1 MSPATTPTKDKGK
14 TEKRKKDTEEG
25 TKQDSATPV
34 KLTKH
39 DPEKSKKTHEIKKIT
54 TTTSDAPKPAPVIK
68 KVVKEVKKI
77 DIYQEVSNMELTESK
92 ERDRNEDIAI
102 FKEALADVRKKL
114 DHVYKIRLSGK
125 SEAEQDQLD
134 QIRMECGLLFV
145 KMKKLNRLE
154 KLRLRTARENTN
166 AAKQKVDQ
174 FNLQLQNLRYEV
186 LHLKKEV
193 NRCINF
199 WSADEDVNLIPVN
212 DFYAEAPKDISKPE
226 VTKDDPHQLKLARL
240 VWELKTRKKL
250 HAKANEV
257 EEARNKEEAVV
268 NLKDDKVKEL
278 GKHLKNMLKMTKPV
292 QESLNLPLDEE
303 RKRGRLQ
310 TLLAAPLQ
318 YLATCAQTYINTDSL
333 CTWDI
338 EGEEKVA
345 KNWRAEADEGDDG
358 AQHPLKVV
366 LEVKTKRGDKI
377 DLVFSYLFKTN
388 IVVLKGRIKPTNPT
402 YTGEVLEV
410 VNILN
415 NFYNEEGGS
424 ESAEAQQFESW
435 ASEKLGKAREDL
447 ITFSWVNKFAG
458 IQQDGR
464 KVNQKDC
471 MQLMSSVVQ
480 ALRTRLESRVSLQE
494 QLNLLA
500 QGKSLKQESW
510 PLQVVQK
517 YPLKIGSKLKSVDSY
532 SWEQFCL
539 HGEHSSL
546 IKDGII
552 HSNDFLFKCVV
563 TRGIATLTGLVAIK
577 ADYPSTAPIFILTL
591 AWKERWNSSNNEWI
605 RDLESE
611 INSQVEDVSN
621 DIFIHQIY
629 KLQVLMD
636 VMLECISSLDDQPV
650 FTKHHNFQVPVDGRQ
665 RKLPFL
671 YDPVENFFTVRN

>member
-1 MSPATTPTKDKGK
+1 MSPATTPSKDKGK
-14 TEKRKKDTEEG
+14 TEKRKKDTEEAAKG
-25 TKQDSATPV
+25 DSATPV

-39 DPEKSKKTHEIKKIT
+39 DPEKAKKTSEIKKIT
-54 TTTSDAPKPAPVIK
+54 TTTNDTPKPAPVIK

-77 DIYQEVSNMELTESK
+77 DIYQEVSKMELNESK
-92 ERDRNEDIAI
+92 ERERNEDLTM
-102 FKEALADVRKKL
+102 FKDSLAEIRKKL
-114 DHVYKIRLSGK
+114 DYVYKIRVSGNTD
-125 SEAEQDQLD
+125 SEQERLD
-134 QIRMECGLLFV
+134 QIRMECGLLFI

-154 KLRLRTARENTN
+154 KLRLRTARENTA

-212 DFYAEAPKDISKPE
+212 DFYAEAPKDVSKPD

-250 HAKANEV
+250 DAKANEV

-268 NLKDDKVKEL
+268 NLKDDKIKEL

-303 RKRGRLQ
+303 RTRGRLQ

-318 YLATCAQTYINTDSL
+318 HLATCAQSYINIDSL
-333 CTWDI
+333 CSWYI
-338 EGEEKVA
+338 EGEEKSA
-345 KNWRAEADEGDDG
+345 KNWSGEAEQGDDG

-377 DLVFSYLFKTN
+377 ELVFSYLFKTN
-388 IVVLKGRIKPTNPT
+388 IVVLRGRIKPTNAT
-402 YTGEVLEV
+402 FTGEVLEV

-458 IQQDGR
+458 IQQDGAQ
-464 KVNQKDC
+464 VTQKES
-471 MQLMSSVVQ
+471 LHLISSVVQ

-494 QLNLLA
+494 QLNLVA
-500 QGKSLKQESW
+500 QGKSLKLESW
-510 PLQVVQK
+510 PQQIVQK
-517 YPLKIGSKLKSVDSY
+517 YPLKVGCKLKSMDSY
-532 SWEQFCL
+532 SWEQFCMQ
-539 HGEHSSL
+539 GEHSSL
-546 IKDGII
+546 IKDGFIN
-552 HSNDFLFKCVV
+552 SNDFLFKCVV

-577 ADYPSTAPIFILTL
+577 ADYPNTAPIFILTL

-611 INSQVEDVSN
+611 INSHVEDENN
-621 DIFIHQIY
+621 DIFIHQVY

-665 RKLPFL
+665 RKLPFV